1 MPETDQR
8 PSEDGGPTQKST
20 RAAPVDGSPDQ
31 FKPVD
36 TPPAEQMSHGLAG
49 SSIKVEEES
58 GVAAAEATGKI
69 WTDNEKDPEATA
81 GSG

>member
-1 MPETDQR
+1 MPETGQR
-8 PSEDGGPTQKST
+8 RSEDGGPTQEST
-20 RAAPVDGSPDQ
+20 RAASAGGSPDR
-31 FKPVD
+31 FKPVE
-36 TPPAEQMSHGLAG
+36 TPPAEQMSHDLAG

-69 WTDNEKDPEATA
+69 GTDNQEDPEATA